1 MIRMIKLSSEF
12 GDSIEDVQ
20 SLVSER
26 GDSFTG
32 ITDVCVFMGLEDT
45 DHIVVVEHDHEAG
58 DEEEEPG
65 YSHPQ
70 VDEGSGCFVLLIHVL
85 LVVDVVCSHL

>member
-1 MIRMIKLSSEF
+1 
-12 GDSIEDVQ
+12 
-20 SLVSER
+20 
-26 GDSFTG
+26 
-32 ITDVCVFMGLEDT
+32 MGLEDT
-45 DHIVVVEHDHEAG
+45 NHIVVVEHDHEAG